1 MITFNYETSFRI
13 EKRSHPMEEWVCSRS
28 FSIKALR
35 LGEINYIFCD
45 DDYLHKLNVE
55 FLQHDTLTDIISF
68 DTTLGKVISGDIFIS
83 VERVIDNALDYKVPF
98 IEEFHRVLIHGVLH
112 FMGYT
117 DKSDVDKK
125 EMRIAEDKAILII
138 ST

>member
-1 MITFNYETSFRI
+1 MITFNYETSFQI
-13 EKRSHPMEEWVCSRS
+13 DNESLLEDWVSAVVLAHG
-28 FSIKALR
+28 FE
-35 LGEINYIFCD
+35 LGDISYVFCD
-45 DDYLHKLNVE
+45 DIYLHKLNVE

-68 DTTLGKVISGDIFIS
+68 DTSLGKVVHGDIFIS
-83 VERVIDNALDYKVPF
+83 VERVTDNALDFKVPF

-117 DKSDVDKK
+117 DKSDADKK
-125 EMRIAEDKAILII
+125 EMRIAEDKAILMI

>member
-1 MITFNYETSFRI
+1 MITFNYETSFQI
-13 EKRSHPMEEWVCSRS
+13 DNESLLEDWVSTVVLAQG
-28 FSIKALR
+28 FE
-35 LGEINYIFCD
+35 LGDISYVFCD

-117 DKSDVDKK
+117 DKSDADKK
-125 EMRIAEDKAILII
+125 EMRIAEDKAILMI
-138 ST
+138 SK

>member
-1 MITFNYETSFRI
+1 MITFNYETSFQI
-13 EKRSHPMEEWVCSRS
+13 DNESLLEDWVSAVVLAQG
-28 FSIKALR
+28 FE
-35 LGEINYIFCD
+35 LGDISYVFCD

>member
-1 MITFNYETSFRI
+1 MITFNYETSFQI
-13 EKRSHPMEEWVCSRS
+13 DNESLLEDWVSAVVLAQG
-28 FSIKALR
+28 FE
-35 LGEINYIFCD
+35 LGDISYVFCD

-125 EMRIAEDKAILII
+125 EMRIAEDKAILMI

>member
-1 MITFNYETSFRI
+1 MITFNYETSFQI
-13 EKRSHPMEEWVCSRS
+13 DNESLLEDWVSAVVLAQG
-28 FSIKALR
+28 FE
-35 LGEINYIFCD
+35 LGDISYVFCD

-117 DKSDVDKK
+117 DKSDADKK
-125 EMRIAEDKAILII
+125 EMRIAEDKAILMI

>member
-1 MITFNYETSFRI
+1 MITFNYETSFQI
-13 EKRSHPMEEWVCSRS
+13 DNESLLEDWVSAVVLAQG
-28 FSIKALR
+28 F
-35 LGEINYIFCD
+35 EIGDISYVFCD

-117 DKSDVDKK
+117 DKSDADKK
-125 EMRIAEDKAILII
+125 EMRIAEDKAILMI
-138 ST
+138 SK

>member
-1 MITFNYETSFRI
+1 MITFNYETSFQI
-13 EKRSHPMEEWVCSRS
+13 DNESLLEDWVSAVVLAQG
-28 FSIKALR
+28 FE
-35 LGEINYIFCD
+35 LGDISYVFCD

-125 EMRIAEDKAILII
+125 EMRIAEDKAILMI
-138 ST
+138 SK

>member
-1 MITFNYETSFRI
+1 MITFNYETSFQI
-13 EKRSHPMEEWVCSRS
+13 DNESLLEDWVSAVVLAQG
-28 FSIKALR
+28 FE
-35 LGEINYIFCD
+35 LGDISYVFCD

-83 VERVIDNALDYKVPF
+83 VERVIDNALDFKVPF

-117 DKSDVDKK
+117 DKSDADKK
-125 EMRIAEDKAILII
+125 EMRIAEDKAILMI
-138 ST
+138 SK

>member
-1 MITFNYETSFRI
+1 MITFNYETSFQI
-13 EKRSHPMEEWVCSRS
+13 DNESLLEDWVSAVVLAQG
-28 FSIKALR
+28 FE
-35 LGEINYIFCD
+35 LGDISYVFCD

-117 DKSDVDKK
+117 DKSDADKK

-138 ST
+138 SK

>member
-1 MITFNYETSFRI
+1 MITFNYETSFQI
-13 EKRSHPMEEWVCSRS
+13 DNESLLEDWVSAVVLAQG
-28 FSIKALR
+28 FE
-35 LGEINYIFCD
+35 LGDISYVFCD

-117 DKSDVDKK
+117 DKSDADKK
-125 EMRIAEDKAILII
+125 EMRIAEDKAILMI
-138 ST
+138 SK

>member
-1 MITFNYETSFRI
+1 MITFNYETSFQI
-13 EKRSHPMEEWVCSRS
+13 DNESLLEDWVSS
-28 FSIKALR
+28 VVLAQGFE
-35 LGEINYIFCD
+35 LGDISYVFCD

-117 DKSDVDKK
+117 DKSDADKK
-125 EMRIAEDKAILII
+125 EMRIAEDKAILMI
-138 ST
+138 SK